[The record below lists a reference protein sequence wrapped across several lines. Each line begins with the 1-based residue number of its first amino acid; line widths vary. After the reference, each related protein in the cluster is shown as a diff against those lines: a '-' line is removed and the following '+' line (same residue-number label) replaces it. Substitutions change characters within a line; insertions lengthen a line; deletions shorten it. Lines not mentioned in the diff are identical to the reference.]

1 MTTSTV
7 GLPAA
12 GRTPAPRHLRRS
24 APAKREARWGVLL
37 ALPAIIGFLAFT
49 LVPMIASLVLS
60 LTDWTIGGTPSFIG
74 ADNYVRMFTEDD
86 SFFSSLWA
94 TAYYTLGAVPL
105 TLIVAF
111 AVAMLLN
118 SKVRGQAVFRV
129 IYYLPAI
136 VPVVANS
143 MLWIWLFNPDFGLLN
158 AATAL
163 VGLPR
168 SEWIFA
174 ESTAIPSLILMS
186 VWGFGNIAVIF
197 LAGLQGVPRH
207 LYEAI
212 SVDGGGAFS
221 RFRHVTLP
229 MMTPTIFYS
238 LVTGVIGSLQVFV
251 QAAVMTEGGP
261 NDSTLFYLYYL
272 YRTAFTNNEMG
283 YASALAWVLFIVIM
297 VITVFLFKNSS
308 RWVYYEAGEA
318 R

>member
-1 MTTSTV
+1 MSRV
-7 GLPAA
+7 
-12 GRTPAPRHLRRS
+12 
-24 APAKREARWGVLL
+24 EARWGVLL
-37 ALPAIIGFLAFT
+37 ALPAIIGFAAFT
-49 LVPMIASLVLS
+49 FVPMVASLFLS
-60 LTDWTIGGTPSFIG
+60 LTDWTIGGTAKFIG
-74 ADNYVRMFTEDD
+74 GANYVRMFTEDP
-86 SFFSSLWA
+86 SFYKSLWS
-94 TAYYTLGAVPL
+94 TIYYTLGAVPL

-118 SKVRGQAVFRV
+118 AGVRGQAVFRV

-136 VPVVANS
+136 VPIVANS

-158 AATAL
+158 AMTG
-163 VGLPR
+163 VIGLPP
-168 SEWIFA
+168 SQWIFA

-186 VWGFGNIAVIF
+186 TWGFGNVAVIF

-212 SVDGGGAFS
+212 SVDGGGAW
-221 RFRHVTLP
+221 RKFRHITLP

-261 NDSTLFYLYYL
+261 NDATLFFSYYL
-272 YRTAFTNNEMG
+272 YRSAFTNNEMG
-283 YASALAWVLFIVIM
+283 YASALAWVLFLVIM
-297 VITVFLFKNSS
+297 AITVVLFKNST
-308 RWVYYEAGEA
+308 RWVYYEAGTT